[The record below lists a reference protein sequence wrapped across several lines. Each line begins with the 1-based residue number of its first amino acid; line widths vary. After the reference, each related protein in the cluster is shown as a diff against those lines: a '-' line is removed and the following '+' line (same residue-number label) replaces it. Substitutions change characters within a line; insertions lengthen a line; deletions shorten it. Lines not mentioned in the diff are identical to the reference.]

1 MVMPR
6 AHILIID
13 DEARIRSSLAGILA
27 DEGYETSMAADGEA
41 ALSKIQSD
49 PPPDLVLS
57 DIWMPKLD
65 GLELLKKIREADL
78 DVPVIM
84 ISGHGNIETAVKA
97 IKMGAFDFLE
107 KPLSLEKTVLIVK
120 HALDQRRLEAEN
132 KTLRMRIDRKY
143 EIIGQSTMLSE
154 LRKQVQIA
162 APTNGRVLIY
172 GENGTGKELIAR
184 EIHEKS
190 KRGDKPFV
198 GVNCAAIPEDLIE
211 SELFGHEKG
220 AFTGATS
227 LRQGKFELAD
237 GGTLFL
243 DEVGDMSLKTQAKL
257 LRVLEEEAV
266 QRVGGGE
273 PIKVDVRVIAASNKN
288 LKDEIEHGNFRED
301 LYYRLSVIPI
311 KVPSLKERK
320 EDVPTLV
327 DHFLREF
334 CAENGKKLK
343 KITSEALDLMARYD
357 WPGNV
362 RELKNLI
369 ERLVIMVPGNTIT
382 SMDIPLSLREKSQPS
397 LREAKQE
404 FEKYFITQILRAN
417 RGNISKSA
425 KILKIDR
432 SLLYQKLKIYG
443 LEPKTESQD
452 HKDYK
457 DYKDHKNHKDYKD
470 RKDGS
475 CDNHQRKVYD
485 EFI

>member
-1 MVMPR
+1 MPH

-27 DEGYETSMAADGEA
+27 DEGYEISMAADGEA
-41 ALSKIQSD
+41 GLDKIQSD

-65 GLELLKKIREADL
+65 GLEILKKIRESDS

-132 KTLRMRIDRKY
+132 KTLRMRINRKY
-143 EIIGQSTMLSE
+143 EIIGQSMMLNE

-190 KRGDKPFV
+190 RRRDKPFV

-220 AFTGATS
+220 AFTGAS
-227 LRQGKFELAD
+227 SRRQGKFELAE

-288 LKDEIEHGNFRED
+288 LKDEIERGNFRED

-320 EDVPTLV
+320 EDVPFLV

-334 CAENGKKLK
+334 CVENGKKLK
-343 KITSEALDLMARYD
+343 KITSEALDLMSRYD

-369 ERLVIMVPGNTIT
+369 ERLVIMVPGNTVT
-382 SMDIPLSLREKSQPS
+382 TMDIPLSLREKSQPS

-404 FEKYFITQILRAN
+404 FEKYLITQTLRAN

-432 SLLYQKLKIYG
+432 SLLYQKLKTYG
-443 LEPKTESQD
+443 LEPKNEPQ
-452 HKDYK
+452 
-457 DYKDHKNHKDYKD
+457 D
-470 RKDGS
+470 RKNDKNDKNDKNGS
-475 CDNHQRKVYD
+475 PDNHQRKRYD